1 MKEIVIISLLGIVV
15 LALDVLK
22 MRKLV
27 LPTILLGLLGLIGVS
42 IADWG
47 HNETPFAQ
55 YGGMLTFDN
64 TALAFT
70 IAFATIAFLWFVLA
84 GDSYTSGSSDRTD
97 IFALVLFS
105 LCGAVVLSAYTNLV
119 MLFLGVEILSIPVY
133 VLAASHRKNVLS
145 NEAGFKYFF
154 LGSLASAVL
163 LFGISLTYG
172 AVGSFN

>member
-15 LALDVLK
+15 LALDILK

-27 LPTILLGLLGLIGVS
+27 LPSILLGLLGLIGVS

-47 HNETPFAQ
+47 QNETPFAQ

-70 IAFATIAFLWFVLA
+70 IAFATIAFLWFLLA
-84 GDSYTSGSSDRTD
+84 ADSYPSGSTQRTD

-105 LCGAVVLSAYTNLV
+105 LCEKTISMAIKCIANLLMCQMKLS
-119 MLFLGVEILSIPVY
+119 
-133 VLAASHRKNVLS
+133 K
-145 NEAGFKYFF
+145 
-154 LGSLASAVL
+154 
-163 LFGISLTYG
+163 
-172 AVGSFN
+172 